1 MALVPHHG
9 RTSALTKRKWAAKPF
24 CRREEFMSLLILVS
38 AALLLTFSST
48 TSKTDG
54 CLPADVQA
62 TDVVSVQAEPSGPH
76 RAEVKTITVA
86 RKLKEL
92 RARCRK
98 HRLVDRRGREIRIY
112 RLLGCWGNPPDDYL
126 EQLARQS
133 KELAS
138 LRKRYRVIEVQCIP
152 SGPQISQV
160 RST

>member
-1 MALVPHHG
+1 
-9 RTSALTKRKWAAKPF
+9 
-24 CRREEFMSLLILVS
+24 MSLLILVS
-38 AALLLTFSST
+38 AALLST
-48 TSKTDG
+48 LPSTASNTDG
-54 CLPADVQA
+54 CLPPGFQPE
-62 TDVVSVQAEPSGPH
+62 DVVSVQAVPIGPH

-86 RKLKEL
+86 QKLKEL

-98 HRLVDRRGREIRIY
+98 HKLVDPKGREIRIY

-133 KELAS
+133 RELAS

-160 RST
+160 RP